1 MRKQVCNVSRNGE
14 EGRKVTCGQKS
25 PVSNNIT
32 FLHKSEGCEVGPAPI
47 SYQPAL
53 TPILILASPVIM
65 GALGPSRLTR
75 GWLHPRARKRTVPG
89 RLLLGEAG
97 ERHSRRGSRVPS
109 AHRARRCFRA
119 LACLCCCSDLDRH
132 LLGNGGGEGGRSQDH
147 NAAILKRTSETPLG
161 KLAAVLSHLRA

>member
-65 GALGPSRLTR
+65 GESISTLGLPWWLSGKESTCQCRRHGLDPWVKKIPWRRKWQPTPVFLPGNSMDR
-75 GWLHPRARKRTVPG
+75 GARWAHGVHGVAKESDTTEQLKNNNNLHPYSG
-89 RLLLGEAG
+89 
-97 ERHSRRGSRVPS
+97 
-109 AHRARRCFRA
+109 
-119 LACLCCCSDLDRH
+119 
-132 LLGNGGGEGGRSQDH
+132 
-147 NAAILKRTSETPLG
+147 
-161 KLAAVLSHLRA
+161 